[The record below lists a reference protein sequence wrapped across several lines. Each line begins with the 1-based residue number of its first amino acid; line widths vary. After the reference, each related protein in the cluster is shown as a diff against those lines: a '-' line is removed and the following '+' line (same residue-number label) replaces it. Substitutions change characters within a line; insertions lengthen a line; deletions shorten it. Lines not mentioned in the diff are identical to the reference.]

1 LIYVPPPDERARLEI
16 FKVHTRRMPLAEDVD
31 LAELA
36 RKTEG
41 YTGADIEVLVREAGL
56 IALRENIRNEKVYMR
71 HFEESLRKIHP
82 SLTPDIIKFY
92 ESWNERARKITKQQ
106 LTVTGFYV

>member
-1 LIYVPPPDERARLEI
+1 
-16 FKVHTRRMPLAEDVD
+16 MPLAEDVD

-36 RKTEG
+36 KRTEG

-56 IALRENIRNEKVYMR
+56 IALRENINTDKVHMR
-71 HFEESLRKIHP
+71 HFEEALKKVRP

-92 ESWNERARKITKQQ
+92 ESWNERARKVSKQQ